1 MIKHTLFFRFKPE
14 ATQAQRDALLAEYVD
29 FPKQFPWMKNFSIG
43 RNISER
49 DDTFDYAF
57 SIEFDSRADLDRYL
71 RSNEHEEHVV
81 QRFRPIVEQRAIVSF
96 VPGEL

>member
-1 MIKHTLFFRFKPE
+1 MIKHTLFFRFKAE
-14 ATQAQRDALLAEYVD
+14 ATPEQRNALLAEYAD

-49 DDTFDYAF
+49 DSTFDYAF
-57 SIEFDSRADLDRYL
+57 SIEFDSQADLDRYL
-71 RSNEHEEHVV
+71 HSKEHEEHVV
-81 QRFRPIVEQRAIVSF
+81 ERFRPLVEYRAIVSF

>member
-57 SIEFDSRADLDRYL
+57 SIEFDSQADLDRYL